1 MITSI
6 ISFLVSSGT
15 SAERAGNAVATIGL
29 LFFSHDDAQLMKM
42 IVLQSIRLLTS
53 FTFTYKNTGPAVLN
67 GGVTTLIALVLLGF
81 STSHVFVTFF
91 RSVSSWCLVQ
101 STHETINLHFCLLYC
116 RVFVLTVVFG
126 LFHGLVLL
134 PVLLAHLGPREPR
147 EEEDDLSL
155 SKKIPPSPSSY
166 SSSSASTSSSSI
178 PTYLSSSADSSPSLS
193 VQKH

>member
-1 MITSI
+1 
-6 ISFLVSSGT
+6 
-15 SAERAGNAVATIGL
+15 
-29 LFFSHDDAQLMKM
+29 MKM
-42 IVLQSIRLLTS
+42 IILQSIRLLTS

-101 STHETINLHFCLLYC
+101 STHETINLHFCLLYY

-134 PVLLAHLGPREPR
+134 PVLLAHLGPQEV
-147 EEEDDLSL
+147 DGDISL
-155 SKKIPPSPSSY
+155 GNKMPPSPS

-178 PTYLSSSADSSPSLS
+178 PTFLSSSSDSSPSLS
-193 VQKH
+193 AQKH